1 MKRQDYEARILRVLA
16 HIEANLAED
25 MSLDTLADVAA
36 LSRFHFHRVFRGLAG
51 ETVSQRVR
59 RLRLHRAA
67 ARLLAEEAPVAEI
80 ASAVGYDNLSSFTR
94 AFTAAYGQPP
104 AEFRQSGRLIQQN
117 PPNSG
122 DLPMF
127 PVTIKTQPA
136 LRLAAL
142 AHRGDYQLSSQA
154 FERVGA
160 IFATRGLWAQ
170 ARGMVGVYYDDPAA
184 TPVDELRCHAGIIVD
199 EGFEIPED
207 LEELRLRGGR
217 YAVMAHKGPYATL
230 HKAYDA
236 LFQEWLPS
244 SGVVPADL
252 PVYENYLNDPSNTP
266 APELRTDICLPL
278 KDE

>member
-1 MKRQDYEARILRVLA
+1 
-16 HIEANLAED
+16 
-25 MSLDTLADVAA
+25 
-36 LSRFHFHRVFRGLAG
+36 
-51 ETVSQRVR
+51 
-59 RLRLHRAA
+59 
-67 ARLLAEEAPVAEI
+67 
-80 ASAVGYDNLSSFTR
+80 
-94 AFTAAYGQPP
+94 
-104 AEFRQSGRLIQQN
+104 
-117 PPNSG
+117 
-122 DLPMF
+122 MF

-184 TPVDELRCHAGIIVD
+184 TPVDDLRCHAGIIVD